1 MGGANPNSSQQL
13 APLNVGSGVSNNPVG
28 IEATRPWEIQSPHA
42 EKIAEGI
49 AQGVSNFAMG
59 MAALKAGQ
67 QKPDAT
73 AQAAS
78 AGKVGPVADM
88 SDTAGAGAAK
98 QYMKDP
104 RLANFLEVQYPT
116 AFKYQQY

>member
-1 MGGANPNSSQQL
+1 MGGSNPNTNAELSPLRMNSSVN
-13 APLNVGSGVSNNPVG
+13 ASPLEIAS
-28 IEATRPWEIQSPHA
+28 TKPWEIQSPKP
-42 EKIAEGI
+42 ELIAEGI
-49 AQGVSNFAMG
+49 GQGVSNFAMG
-59 MAALKAGQ
+59 LAALKAGQ

-88 SDTAGAGAAK
+88 SDTAGAGALK

-104 RLANFLEVQYPT
+104 RLANFLEMQYPT
-116 AFKYQQY
+116 AFKYQPY